1 MNFILLLLKGIKK
14 PKPNSTKQQ
23 AISSNVWCL
32 LFSIVFYH
40 LSFFSHTNAFFLFI
54 LLLWRVFCHNFFFHF
69 VSCCHT
75 SLLHVH
81 HQQFF
86 VSIFSSFSVL
96 VIVQLL
102 PRHYFLPLLSCKSFS
117 RSNIQDKN
125 TNHIWK
131 LHFPFQKK
139 ATLWYSQWN
148 VWFQLGLG
156 NFNLQSRM
164 L

>member
-1 MNFILLLLKGIKK
+1 MNFILFLLKGIKK

-40 LSFFSHTNAFFLFI
+40 LSFFFAHQRFLPFYSPFIACFLPQFFSFCFLLSHI
-54 LLLWRVFCHNFFFHF
+54 F
-69 VSCCHT
+69 VA
-75 SLLHVH
+75 H

-139 ATLWYSQWN
+139 ATLWHAQWN

-156 NFNLQSRM
+156 KF
-164 L
+164 

>member
-1 MNFILLLLKGIKK
+1 MNFILFLLKGIKK

-54 LLLWRVFCHNFFFHF
+54 LLLSRVFCHNFFFISFLVVTHL
-69 VSCCHT
+69 CCT
-75 SLLHVH
+75 SPTI
-81 HQQFF
+81 FC

-139 ATLWYSQWN
+139 SYTLTFSMKCMIPT
-148 VWFQLGLG
+148 WFG
-156 NFNLQSRM
+156 
-164 L
+164 

>member
-1 MNFILLLLKGIKK
+1 MNFILFLLKGIKK

-54 LLLWRVFCHNFFFHF
+54 LLLSRVFCHNFFSFCFLLSHIF
-69 VSCCHT
+69 VA
-75 SLLHVH
+75 H

-139 ATLWYSQWN
+139 KLHFDILNEMYDSN
-148 VWFQLGLG
+148 LVWV